1 MFFPYATDAP
11 VYYWPFATVGLIIA
25 NVAVF
30 VAMAFGVVTEFDS
43 WVLSYGDGLH
53 PIQWVLSL
61 FTHGGIEHLLGNML
75 FLWVF
80 GLVIEGKL
88 GWWKF
93 LGCFL
98 AIGALECLVE
108 QLVMLGAEEPGPGS
122 IGASAAIFGLVA
134 MAAIWAPMN
143 EITFFWIL
151 GFRTGTFEIGIAVLA
166 ICYVGFE
173 ILMICVFGSD
183 AGSSWLHLA
192 GFAFGTPVAILLLK
206 GKLVDC
212 ENWDIFSYFGDDFGN
227 DKKERAPAEVLTEVR
242 ARQKK
247 KDEQMLGAAKD
258 QFRLYLQQGNA
269 AAGVKLFE
277 KMKNVGGGLTLD
289 RQELTAIIQSL
300 HASKR
305 WADSAPLMAEYIG
318 RFPGQADPVRLKLAQ
333 ICIVEL
339 QRPAKALELLSK
351 VNVEALAEKQ
361 ASLVQRIQAKAKQ
374 MQDQGVV
381 ELEVET
387 W

>member
-30 VAMAFGVVTEFDS
+30 VAMAFGVITEFDS

-53 PIQWVLSL
+53 PIQWVLSI

-80 GLVIEGKL
+80 GLVVEGKL

-98 AIGALECLVE
+98 AIGVLECLVE
-108 QLVMLGAEEPGPGS
+108 QLVMLGAEEPGPCS

-143 EITFFWIL
+143 EITFFWIV
-151 GFRTGTFEIGIAVLA
+151 GFRTGTFDIGIAVLA
-166 ICYVGFE
+166 ICYMCFE
-173 ILMICVFGSD
+173 VFMICMFGTD

-192 GFAFGTPVAILLLK
+192 GFAFGLPIAILLLK

-212 ENWDIFSYFGDDFGN
+212 ENWDIFSYYGDDFGN
-227 DKKERAPAEVLTEVR
+227 DKKERAPSEVLAKVD
-242 ARQKK
+242 AQQKK
-247 KDEQMLGAAKD
+247 KDEQMLTAAME
-258 QFRLYLQQGNA
+258 QFRHYLQQGNV
-269 AAGVKLFE
+269 AAGFKLFE
-277 KMKNVGGGLTLD
+277 KMKNVGDGLKLD
-289 RQELTAIIQSL
+289 RQELITVVQWL
-300 HASKR
+300 HTSQR
-305 WADSAPLMAEYIG
+305 WADSAPLMAEYIA
-318 RFPGQADPVRLKLAQ
+318 RFPGQADAMRIKLAQ

-339 QRPAKALELLSK
+339 QRPAKSLELLSP
-351 VNVEALAEKQ
+351 VNVKAL
-361 ASLVQRIQAKAKQ
+361 RRKA
-374 MQDQGVV
+374 GFVGAAHSS
-381 ELEVET
+381 EGET
-387 W
+387 TATAGGC

>member
-30 VAMAFGVVTEFDS
+30 VAMACGVITEFDS

-93 LGCFL
+93 IGCFL
-98 AIGALECLVE
+98 AIGILECVVE
-108 QLVMLGAEEPGPGS
+108 QMIMLGAEEPGPGS

-143 EITFFWIL
+143 EITFFWIF
-151 GFRTGTFEIGIAVLA
+151 GFRTGTFDIGIAVLA
-166 ICYVGFE
+166 ILYMGFE
-173 ILMICVFGSD
+173 ILMICLFGTD

-192 GFAFGTPVAILLLK
+192 GFAFGLPIAILLLK

-212 ENWDIFSYFGDDFGN
+212 ENWDIFSYYGDEFGN
-227 DKKERAPAEVLTEVR
+227 DKKEPAPAAILAKVDDQ
-242 ARQKK
+242 QKK
-247 KDEQMLGAAKD
+247 KDQQMLTAAKE
-258 QFRLYLQQGNA
+258 QFRLYVQQGNV
-269 AAGVKLFE
+269 AAGFKLLE
-277 KMKNVGGGLTLD
+277 KMKNVGGGLKLD
-289 RQELTAIIQSL
+289 RQELITVVQSL
-300 HASKR
+300 HTAQR
-305 WADSAPLMAEYIG
+305 WADSAPLMAEYIA
-318 RFPGQADPVRLKLAQ
+318 RFPGQADAMRIKLAQ

-339 QRPAKALELLSK
+339 QRPAKALELLSWVDVK
-351 VNVEALAEKQ
+351 SLAEKQ
-361 ASLVQRIQAKAKQ
+361 ASLHRIRAKAKQ
-374 MQDQGVV
+374 MQLQGVV